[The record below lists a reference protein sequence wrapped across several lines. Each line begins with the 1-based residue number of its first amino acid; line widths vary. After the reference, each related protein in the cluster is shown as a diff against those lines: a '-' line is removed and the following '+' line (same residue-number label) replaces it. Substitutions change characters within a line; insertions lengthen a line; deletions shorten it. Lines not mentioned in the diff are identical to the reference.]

1 MGWEEKSPLLFHDEK
16 MHWGISYASGWSRLI
31 PQIICRLRIPLC
43 FLLSDCPRLSCL
55 WIRTAH
61 PTPPAQHQHAFG
73 SQRQSSRISLCL
85 SPASRSPG
93 RSVAGDGQVPGWSKP
108 CGGPT
113 SLERAKDSAWGSSW
127 EDVLGSRGV
136 VQPHHTS
143 FEVRWLMQLGENK
156 D

>member
-1 MGWEEKSPLLFHDEK
+1 MGWEEKSPLLFHDEQ

-61 PTPPAQHQHAFG
+61 PTPPAQHQHASG
-73 SQRQSSRISLCL
+73 SQRQSSKISLCL

-93 RSVAGDGQVPGWSKP
+93 EVWLAMARSQAGASLAEGPPVWSL
-108 CGGPT
+108 
-113 SLERAKDSAWGSSW
+113 LEGSAWGSSW